1 MRTLLSTAAL
11 ACVMLAVAPV
21 AASARVVELGSGAA
35 KADPVCPSTDQCA
48 APGRVTGYQ
57 GRLGNKQNPFYIR
70 RSGYL
75 VAFTVTLNDPAENQ
89 LAYFGDIYGS
99 MAPQVRLAVLR
110 RGDTR
115 KTKRNTRLLRQ
126 SPIVNVRS
134 YLGSSPTFVLRRP
147 LRVNRGNIVGLTI
160 PTWAPVF
167 GKPQAGRNYW
177 RASRPKNRCRDVRT
191 DVQHTGQGRV
201 ETYGCD
207 YYGVRLQYSATY
219 VPDPRP
225 TDQPERRRR

>member
-1 MRTLLSTAAL
+1 MKTLLSIAAL
-11 ACVMLAVAPV
+11 AFVLLAFAPG
-21 AASARVVELGSGAA
+21 AASARVVELGSGGA
-35 KADPVCPSTDQCA
+35 KADPVCPSTDECA

-57 GRLGNKQNPFYIR
+57 GRIGGKENPFFIR
-70 RSGYL
+70 RSGYI

-99 MAPQVRLAVLR
+99 TSPQVRLAILR
-110 RGDTR
+110 RGDAR
-115 KTKRNTRLLRQ
+115 RTKRNTRLLRQ
-126 SPIVNVRS
+126 SPIVNVRP
-134 YLGSSPTFVLRRP
+134 YLGSSPTFVLRAP
-147 LRVNRGNIVGLTI
+147 LRVNAGNIVGLTI

-191 DVQHTGQGRV
+191 DVQHTRQGQIR
-201 ETYGCD
+201 TYGCD

-225 TDQPERRRR
+225 TDRRRSR